1 MNEEEKKAV
10 KFFYNLRATI
20 DESNMLFD
28 EEINVKHGKETIKQI
43 TTILNLIEKLQK
55 ENEELKLY
63 NNSITSQLE
72 QMTTEKFK
80 EGWIHK
86 SEFKD
91 FIPVQKV
98 KDKIK
103 EILKNGEY
111 RIIFKGD
118 AEFPD
123 EATII
128 TAQKYLKLEKVQKL
142 QRGNERLRKQN
153 KIMCDEYCPYAEKI
167 KAKIEELDIAILE
180 CEYSDDDSEEYKKEV
195 EKDKVELLKQKR
207 VLQELLEGRK

>member
-80 EGWIHK
+80 EDWIHK

-111 RIIFKGD
+111 RIIFEGD

-142 QRGNERLRKQN
+142 QQENERLRKQS

-195 EKDKVELLKQKR
+195 EKDKLELLKQKSI
-207 VLQELLEGRK
+207 LQELL

>member
-1 MNEEEKKAV
+1 MNEEEKKA
-10 KFFYNLRATI
+10 I
-20 DESNMLFD
+20 ESFKDDLNRCKNELILCRQGLLD
-28 EEINVKHGKETIKQI
+28 LK
-43 TTILNLIEKLQK
+43 TILNLIEKLQK

-72 QMTTEKFK
+72 QMTTKKFK
-80 EGWIHK
+80 EGWIHQ

-98 KDKIK
+98 K
-103 EILKNGEY
+103 EILKNVEY
-111 RIIFKGD
+111 RIIFEGD

-128 TAQKYLKLEKVQKL
+128 NAQKYLKLEKVQKL
-142 QRGNERLRKQN
+142 QQENERLRKQS
-153 KIMCDEYCPYAEKI
+153 KIMCDEYCPQMQKI

-180 CEYSDDDSEEYKKEV
+180 CEYSDDDNEEYKKEV
-195 EKDKVELLKQKR
+195 EKDKLELLKQKR
-207 VLQELLEGRK
+207 VLQELLK